1 MNFLSKLTEFSVRRW
16 QFTVLVFLMFAALGG
31 VSWMNIARAEDPDFP
46 VPVFTTV
53 AVYPGASPEDM
64 EQLVT
69 EPIEKQLKSL
79 EQVKKLEST
88 SSDGLSVIKVEFEA
102 DADAERKYDQV
113 IREVNAL
120 RPELPASLQRLEV
133 KRNENSDLSV
143 FQVALVAPSAPY
155 QQVDDIAKRIEDALE
170 RVAGVKKAERW
181 AAPPREM
188 QVTLDL
194 GRLSRLGLTPGQ
206 VLNAL
211 GSDNLQIPGGSVDV
225 GTRRYNIATT
235 GRYKTAADVERTVL
249 AGANGA
255 TVRIADVATVQWADG
270 DPVHMGRW
278 NGQRAM
284 WITVAVQKGNN
295 ISAVKTRVWDA
306 LDGVERTLPKG
317 ITLARGFD
325 QSSNVDERLSRLGW
339 DFLIAIALVLITLL
353 PLGTRASI
361 IVMISIPTSLAIAV
375 MLLYATGYSINQLSI
390 VGFVIALGL
399 LVDDSIV
406 VVENISRF
414 LREGYTRTQA
424 AIEATKQIGV
434 AVLGAT
440 GTLIFA
446 FLPLLFLP
454 GLAGKYIR
462 SLPIAVVYAV
472 LASLFVS
479 LTIIPWLASRL
490 MPREEHADGN
500 AVLRWFDRGIHRTY
514 APLLKRA
521 MAYPRATLVASFAL
535 VVGAFALVPVVG
547 FSLFPKA
554 GTPQYHV
561 DITTPEGTSLQETD
575 RAVQYAEAIIG
586 GHPDT
591 RGIFANVGKDNPD
604 VYYNVFQRAE
614 APNRAQLLVLLKSY
628 DNDATPIALDSLR
641 EKLAVYPGA
650 RIELKEFE
658 NGPPIDAPIAMRVEG
673 PNLDTL
679 QQIASRFEQ
688 VLKGTDGTQYVNN
701 PVRLRRSDLRLVV
714 DKQKAGLLGVPSAEV
729 ERTLRLGIAGL
740 QAGTIR
746 ADNGDEYPLTVRI
759 AHNGRPAPEALD
771 RIFVSSVTGAM
782 VPLSQIASLRFAGSP
797 TTIDHND
804 RTRAVTVTSYVRSGY
819 NTDAVTKQV
828 IERLED
834 IALPVGYTL
843 VPAGEIESRE
853 ESFGGIGGAVVV
865 AVFAILAILVLE
877 FRDFRTTLVVA
888 SVIPLGVVGG
898 ILALLLSGYT
908 FSFTAMIGFVA
919 LVGIEI
925 KTSILLVDFTDQLRR
940 EGVALDE
947 AIQRAGEV
955 RFLPI
960 VLTTMTAIGG
970 LLPLAFQGS
979 GLYSPLAWVIIG
991 GLVSSTLIARLVTP
1005 VMYKLLAPALE
1016 SDDEPVRVPSGGL
1029 VVGQGGELLA

>member
-1 MNFLSKLTEFSVRRW
+1 MNFLGKLAEFSVKRW
-16 QFTVLVFLMFAALGG
+16 QFTVLLFLMFAALG
-31 VSWMNIARAEDPDFP
+31 VTSWMAIPRAEDPDFP
-46 VPVFTTV
+46 VPIYTTV

-69 EPIEKQLKSL
+69 EPIEKQLKTL
-79 EQVKKLEST
+79 TEITKLEST
-88 SSDGLSVIKVEFEA
+88 SSDGLAVIKIEF
-102 DADAERKYDQV
+102 DPNSDAERKYDQV

-120 RPELPASLQRLEV
+120 RPSLPQALQRLDV
-133 KRNENSDLSV
+133 LRNENSDLSV
-143 FQVALVAPSAPY
+143 FQLALVAPDAPY
-155 QQVDDIAKRIEDALE
+155 PMVDDLAKRFEDALE
-170 RVAGVKKAERW
+170 RVPGVKKATRW

-194 GRLSRLGLTPGQ
+194 GRLARLGLTPGQ
-206 VLNAL
+206 VLQAL
-211 GSDNLQIPGGSVDV
+211 GSDNMQIPGGSVDV
-225 GTRRYNIATT
+225 GTRRYNISTT
-235 GRYKTAADVERTVL
+235 GRYRTADDVRRTVI

-255 TVRIADVATVQWADG
+255 VVRVEDVASVRWSDG
-270 DPVHMGRW
+270 DAVHMGRW

-284 WITVAVQKGNN
+284 FVTVAVQKGQNV
-295 ISAVKTRVWDA
+295 SAVKAQVWKE
-306 LDGVERTLPKG
+306 LDRLERTLPTG
-317 ITLARGFD
+317 ISLARGFD
-325 QSSNVDERLSRLGW
+325 QSANVDRRLARLGE
-339 DFLIAIALVLITLL
+339 DFLIAILLVLLTLL
-353 PLGTRASI
+353 PLGTRASV
-361 IVMISIPTSLAIAV
+361 IVMISIPLSLAMGV

-414 LREGYTRTQA
+414 LRNGSTRTQA
-424 AIEATKQIGV
+424 AVDATKQIGV

-472 LASLFVS
+472 LSSLFVS

-490 MPREEHADGN
+490 MPNTEHAQGNRVLQWLDG
-500 AVLRWFDRGIHRTY
+500 GIQRTY
-514 APLLKRA
+514 APLLHRA
-521 MAYPRATLVASFAL
+521 LANPRSTILAAAAL
-535 VVGAFALVPVVG
+535 VVLSVLLVPAVG

-561 DITTPEGTSLQETD
+561 DITTPDGTSLSETD
-575 RAVQYAEAIIG
+575 RAVQYAERVIG
-586 GHPDT
+586 GHAST
-591 RGIFANVGKDNPD
+591 RGVFANVGKDNPD
-604 VYYNVFQRAE
+604 VYYNVFQRPE
-614 APNRAQLLVLLKSY
+614 APNRAQLLVLLNTY
-628 DNDATPIALDSLR
+628 DNITTPIVLDSLR
-641 EKLAVYPGA
+641 ERLALYPGA

-658 NGPPIDAPIAMRVEG
+658 NGPPIDAPIAMRIEG
-673 PNLDTL
+673 TSLDTL
-679 QQIASRFEQ
+679 QRIAAQYEQ
-688 VLKGTDGTQYVNN
+688 VLRRTDGTQYVNN

-740 QAGTIR
+740 EAGTIR
-746 ADNGDEYPLTVRI
+746 ADNGEEYPLTVRI
-759 AHNGRPAPEALD
+759 AHEGRPSPEALD
-771 RIFVSSVTGAM
+771 RIFVSSVNGAM
-782 VPLSQIASLRFAGSP
+782 VPLSQITHTAFVSSP
-797 TTIDHND
+797 TTIDHMN
-804 RTRAVTVTSYVRSGY
+804 RQRAVTVTSSVQSGY
-819 NTDAVTKQV
+819 NTDAVTKTV
-828 IERLED
+828 IARLD
-834 IALPVGYTL
+834 SIAIPPGYVL
-843 VPAGEIESRE
+843 RPAGEIESRE
-853 ESFGGIGGAVVV
+853 ESFGGIGGAIIV

-877 FRDFRTTLVVA
+877 FRDFRTTTVVA
-888 SVIPLGVVGG
+888 SVIPLGLVGG
-898 ILALLLSGYT
+898 IVALLLSGYT
-908 FSFTAMIGFVA
+908 LSFTAMIGFVA

-940 EGVALDE
+940 EGMSLDD
-947 AIQRAGEV
+947 AIQKAGEI

-970 LLPLAFQGS
+970 LLPLALQGS

-1005 VMYKLLAPALE
+1005 VLYKMLAPKE
-1016 SDDEPVRVPSGGL
+1016 L
-1029 VVGQGGELLA
+1029 VVTAEYEAVGVVGMATA